1 MALLSNITPVIQ
13 NATTAATP
21 TATGTQINPWDA
33 LQNIP
38 KIDPQP
44 TPSQTTNPNLP
55 SNYQEARAAYE
66 AQRSPTAA
74 YFQAFSKDQ
83 FGNMWG
89 SSEASAF
96 DDFYNK
102 NYGTQPVTNQSDF
115 GLGPNPALD
124 AMITQSR
131 QIMQGSPTQ
140 VPSTWEDYLAQQGPV
155 MTMDVKPW
163 QQGEYA
169 GMDAKTAYETWAA
182 KENANPSMRYIGT
195 PQPAPTGGL
204 SSIVPPANNGVSYGT
219 TYTNPI
225 TSTNTVNFNASN
237 SGGGMDLIN
246 ATAAKDPTQRTEAN
260 VAGYAQPYVS
270 DLLSSTQ
277 AYVDAGTPAY
287 TGQLTAG
294 YSPLQQQ
301 AWQGLSSLTLPTGM
315 DQAQQNLQKIQGD
328 IQNLSYTPTTFTDA
342 YKAPTAYTPTTFTN
356 QFTAPTSYTPTTV
369 TSGTFGAQE
378 AQQYMNPYIQAS
390 LNPQLTEARRQA
402 EIERQA
408 DQARLTQAGAFGGS
422 RQAILEAERE
432 RNLATNLAN
441 ITGQGYNTAY
451 QQAQQQYNADQARN
465 LQAQQANIQ
474 QAQFAA
480 QQGMTAA
487 QLQAQ
492 YGLSAQQANELARQ
506 YGYTQGMTQAQQAAQ
521 SKQFQEQQ
529 QQAANQF
536 GATYGLQGLQA
547 ATSANQ
553 ALSNAAA
560 QEAQYGLA
568 NLQALSTAGAQQQT
582 LDQAALNAQYNE
594 FLRQI
599 KSPQELL
606 KFQKDVLTG
615 LPISGTTTY
624 GQIPGLLQQAAGG
637 IGGALDLITKA
648 KAAGLDSSTI
658 SNLLKKF
665 NASGD
670 NTTVTELP
678 NTAVDGEEA
687 YGWRYF
693 SDGTAIS
700 PEGIY
705 YYQGTEVFNPGPE
718 ELSGGYDDTVE
729 P

>member
-1 MALLSNITPVIQ
+1 MA
-13 NATTAATP
+13 
-21 TATGTQINPWDA
+21 
-33 LQNIP
+33 
-38 KIDPQP
+38 
-44 TPSQTTNPNLP
+44 
-55 SNYQEARAAYE
+55 
-66 AQRSPTAA
+66 
-74 YFQAFSKDQ
+74 
-83 FGNMWG
+83 
-89 SSEASAF
+89 
-96 DDFYNK
+96 
-102 NYGTQPVTNQSDF
+102 
-115 GLGPNPALD
+115 
-124 AMITQSR
+124 
-131 QIMQGSPTQ
+131 
-140 VPSTWEDYLAQQGPV
+140 
-155 MTMDVKPW
+155 
-163 QQGEYA
+163 
-169 GMDAKTAYETWAA
+169 
-182 KENANPSMRYIGT
+182 
-195 PQPAPTGGL
+195 
-204 SSIVPPANNGVSYGT
+204 
-219 TYTNPI
+219 
-225 TSTNTVNFNASN
+225 
-237 SGGGMDLIN
+237 DLIN
-246 ATAAKDPTQRTEAN
+246 ATAATAPTQRTEAN

-277 AYVDAGTPAY
+277 AYVDAGVPAY

-294 YSPLQQQ
+294 YSPLQEQ
-301 AWQGLSSLTLPTGM
+301 AWQGLSSLTLPSGM
-315 DQAQQNLQKIQGD
+315 DQAQQNLQNIQGD

-390 LNPQLTEARRQA
+390 LNPQLAEARRQA

-465 LQAQQANIQ
+465 LQAQQANVQ

-506 YGYTQGMTQAQQAAQ
+506 YAYTQGMTQAQQAAQ

-536 GATYGLQGLQA
+536 GANYGLQTLQA

-568 NLQALSTAGAQQQT
+568 NLQALSTAGAQQQA

-594 FLRQI
+594 FLRQV

-606 KFQKDVLTG
+606 KLQKDIITG
-615 LPISGTTTY
+615 LPVSGTTTY
-624 GQIPGLLQQAAGG
+624 GQIPGILQQAAGG

-658 SNLLKKF
+658 GNLLKNF
-665 NASGD
+665 GSSG
-670 NTTVTELP
+670 TTQIE
-678 NTAVDGEEA
+678 NTAQPGEEA
-687 YGWRYF
+687 YGWQYF

-700 PEGIY
+700 PDGTY
-705 YYQGTEVFNPGPE
+705 YYQGEQVWSPE
-718 ELSGGYDDTVE
+718 PVE
-729 P
+729 IPAP